1 MRLSR
6 GKKTSRKTLKLPQPK
21 RRLQSQCFSLRNMIP
36 SQIKVFTW
44 TSGMAGDGGFGWLNG
59 DFGSDFPKKKNVGAK
74 WRETTWWIKT
84 FTVIHV
90 QNSVFVCCIFFV
102 CLWCLRGEE
111 FQEYD
116 MLGVVVS
123 FDHLLKTPKTP
134 GLTACWMS
142 GARRNWWICV
152 PATRVPCQGV
162 SNTHVSYRYD

>member
-1 MRLSR
+1 
-6 GKKTSRKTLKLPQPK
+6 
-21 RRLQSQCFSLRNMIP
+21 
-36 SQIKVFTW
+36 
-44 TSGMAGDGGFGWLNG
+44 MAGDGVFGWLNG
-59 DFGSDFPKKKNVGAK
+59 DFGSDFPKKKERWSKMKGNNLMNQ
-74 WRETTWWIKT
+74 T

-134 GLTACWMS
+134 GLTAC
-142 GARRNWWICV
+142 
-152 PATRVPCQGV
+152 
-162 SNTHVSYRYD
+162 

>member
-1 MRLSR
+1 
-6 GKKTSRKTLKLPQPK
+6 
-21 RRLQSQCFSLRNMIP
+21 
-36 SQIKVFTW
+36 
-44 TSGMAGDGGFGWLNG
+44 MAGDGCRMAEWSRTL
-59 DFGSDFPKKKNVGAK
+59 GATFQQK
-74 WRETTWWIKT
+74 ERWSKMKGNNLMNQT

-134 GLTACWMS
+134 GLTAC
-142 GARRNWWICV
+142 
-152 PATRVPCQGV
+152 
-162 SNTHVSYRYD
+162 